1 VTLDTHES
9 AEPGASRTSRRRQL
23 AHALTRLV
31 LVPAGGLVAVIA
43 FAVVAGVIFDLG
55 GGSRLD
61 PATTN
66 LMDWIFN
73 MGFVALM
80 LGGPPGFV
88 LLMASEIAGIRAA
101 WVYLLIGLV
110 VLLIGWPVTNALFLG
125 QAPTAASELSVI
137 IGAMTGGSLFFLVP
151 ATAGA
156 LAAGLAYWLL
166 VGRRAGLRNPD

>member
-1 VTLDTHES
+1 VTDELHDRLG
-9 AEPGASRTSRRRQL
+9 PDGGRVSRRRQGL
-23 AHALTRLV
+23 HAMTRLL

-80 LGGPPGFV
+80 LGGPPGFM
-88 LLMASEIAGIRAA
+88 LLMASEIAGLRAV

-156 LAAGLAYWLL
+156 LAAGFAYWVL
-166 VGRRAGLRNPD
+166 VGRRAGLRMSD

>member
-1 VTLDTHES
+1 MQDGTQMQ
-9 AEPGASRTSRRRQL
+9 AAPAGNRRSL
-23 AHALTRLV
+23 LHGLTRLI

-88 LLMASEIAGIRAA
+88 LLMACEVAGIRAVWA
-101 WVYLLIGLV
+101 YLLVGLV

-137 IGAMTGGSLFFLVP
+137 VGAMTGGSLFFLVP

-156 LAAGLAYWLL
+156 MAAGLAYWLL
-166 VGRRAGLRNPD
+166 VGRNAGLRPAN